1 MPFAVLSRDI
11 YERTG
16 KEPFAMFYDK
26 FLSPNAVVSKRAMQ
40 ILVAGQIA
48 LFVLGWQSLTPA
60 VIPKPGDVLESLVG
74 LYQSGVVAEL
84 MTSVTLFLESMFI
97 ATVFSL
103 LLSYSA
109 ALAFFSPLA
118 NAWTKL
124 RFMSVIGLPFVFTL
138 FIGGGHAL
146 KLALMVFSVSV
157 FMVTG
162 MLDVLAAIPKEKY
175 DLARTL
181 RMGEWQV
188 LWEVQILGRIDVM
201 FDVIRQNGAMSWL
214 LLPLVEGL
222 VRSGGGIGV
231 VLVTQNKQFHLAD
244 IFAIQLSIL
253 GLGVFQDFGIGW
265 IKKTVCPYADLLLER
280 R

>member
-1 MPFAVLSRDI
+1 
-11 YERTG
+11 
-16 KEPFAMFYDK
+16 
-26 FLSPNAVVSKRAMQ
+26 
-40 ILVAGQIA
+40 
-48 LFVLGWQSLTPA
+48 
-60 VIPKPGDVLESLVG
+60 
-74 LYQSGVVAEL
+74 
-84 MTSVTLFLESMFI
+84 
-97 ATVFSL
+97 
-103 LLSYSA
+103 
-109 ALAFFSPLA
+109 
-118 NAWTKL
+118 
-124 RFMSVIGLPFVFTL
+124 
-138 FIGGGHAL
+138 
-146 KLALMVFSVSV
+146 
-157 FMVTG
+157 

-201 FDVIRQNGAMSWL
+201 FDVIRQNGAMAWL
-214 LLPLVEGL
+214 MLPLVEGL

>member
-1 MPFAVLSRDI
+1 MVGNCCRSVGGYSDTGKKQLEKINVLTPNAVLS
-11 YERTG
+11 
-16 KEPFAMFYDK
+16 
-26 FLSPNAVVSKRAMQ
+26 KRAVN

-48 LFVLGWQSLTPA
+48 LFVVAWQSLTPA

-74 LYQSGVVAEL
+74 LYQSGVVSEL
-84 MTSVTLFLESMFI
+84 MTSITLFLESMFI

-103 LLSYSA
+103 VLSYSA
-109 ALAFFSPLA
+109 AMTFFNPLA

-138 FIGGGHAL
+138 FIGGGHGL

-181 RMGEWQV
+181 RMTEWGV
-188 LWEVQILGRIDVM
+188 LWEVQVLGRIDVM
-201 FDVIRQNGAMSWL
+201 FDVIRQNAAMAWL
-214 LLPLVEGL
+214 MLPLVEGL

-265 IKKTVCPYADLLLER
+265 IKRTVCPYASLLLER